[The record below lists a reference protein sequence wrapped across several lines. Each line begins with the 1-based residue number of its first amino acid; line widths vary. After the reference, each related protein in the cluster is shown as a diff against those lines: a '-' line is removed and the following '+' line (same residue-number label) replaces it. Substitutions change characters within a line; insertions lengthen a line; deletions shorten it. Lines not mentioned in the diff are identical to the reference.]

1 MVNRSRLRQFMVES
15 FNSDELADLVFDYF
29 PNARPLLGDGMT
41 LSQKVRVLIDFADRH
56 GRTDHLIAVLE
67 KLRPEAY
74 CDFFDTDLEPRPEP
88 VTAKRNPDQV
98 FISYANS
105 DADFA
110 NQLAAD
116 LREKEIAVW
125 MAPDSI
131 LPGEKWV
138 AAIERGLRES
148 GIFVLVLTPEGVES
162 KWVSQET
169 QVAIM
174 LENEGKMRI
183 VPLRL
188 RRAEVPLFLSARQH
202 IAFDRDYDR
211 GLAALLALLRGQA
224 QPAGAP
230 RPARSDAT
238 KVAGHFPVIIIDSP
252 DAPADEVSLDRPVI
266 TLGRA
271 PDNDVVIDL
280 PNVAAHHLRLE
291 TAEAGGQQ
299 RVSVTDLGSRTGT
312 YVSGQRLTAQ
322 QPRRI
327 EPGDMV
333 SLGDRAGRSVSL
345 IYRPASVSGAIKPV
359 AASAAAA
366 AMTAFGPVDATAPR
380 QPAPAAQPAP
390 AVPPAGARRVPL
402 WAFGAAAV
410 ALIALIAL
418 FVLRPFGRGADAT
431 ETPAA
436 ALAANET
443 GSTRAAPT
451 SAPAVVATAA
461 PTEAPTVRPTAA
473 PTRAPTATSQPPTP
487 TVAPTAEPTV
497 APTATTAVVAE
508 NGCDSGSNTTTLG
521 ADTSLDFENCG
532 RWQRGD
538 EANGSLAQS
547 TAQARS
553 GDYSAALSYDFETA
567 DNDYVLFQQQHAIDG
582 EANVIRVWVYGDGSG
597 HFLNAWI
604 TDQAGETWQVPLGRV
619 THQGWKQMEGSIATG
634 QPWPWIHISGP
645 DNGTVDYP
653 IRFRGLVLDD
663 LNPDYTG
670 SGTIYLDDLSV
681 ATGAAVAATDSNA
694 APVAATTATAVAPD
708 VGQIIFTAGGVL
720 YTADLGSPARRLGT
734 ASGDS
739 CAGEATADGVTYS
752 LVVPGPGCGRIGDGL
767 ALCAS
772 PNGAYEVLSARSD
785 AGRSVTVRPA
795 GGTDADFIY
804 DGTVDQTEG
813 ILWSPGSDS
822 FLFVVGDD
830 VYQGFPS
837 GGTRVVI
844 TGQTGLFCPRWTR

>member
-1 MVNRSRLRQFMVES
+1 MINRSRLRQFMVES

-67 KLRPEAY
+67 KLRHDAY
-74 CDFFDTDLEPRPEP
+74 CDFFDTDIEPQPEP
-88 VTAKRNPDQV
+88 VVAKRNPNQV

-116 LREKEIAVW
+116 LREKEIPIW

-148 GIFVLVLTPEGVES
+148 GIFLLVLTPEGVES

-188 RRAEVPLFLSARQH
+188 RRAEVPLFLSTRQH
-202 IAFDRDYDR
+202 IAFDRDYDH
-211 GLAALLALLRGQA
+211 GLVALLALLRGQTP
-224 QPAGAP
+224 PAAPP
-230 RPARSDAT
+230 RPARSDA
-238 KVAGHFPVIIIDSP
+238 AAHYPVIIIDSP
-252 DAPADEVSLDRPVI
+252 DAPADEVRLDRPVM

-271 PDNDVVIDL
+271 ADNDIVLNL
-280 PNVAAHHLRLE
+280 PNIAAHHLRLE
-291 TAEAGGQQ
+291 MTEERGKQS
-299 RVSVTDLGSRTGT
+299 VSVTDLGSRTGT
-312 YVSGQRLTAQ
+312 YVGGERLAAQ
-322 QPRRI
+322 QPRRVA
-327 EPGDMV
+327 PGDMV

-345 IYRPASVSGAIKPV
+345 ILRPGIVAGGAEM
-359 AASAAAA
+359 AAERIAAVPAQAA
-366 AMTAFGPVDATAPR
+366 PPATP
-380 QPAPAAQPAP
+380 PAARKIPI
-390 AVPPAGARRVPL
+390 
-402 WAFGAAAV
+402 WAYGLAAV
-410 ALIALIAL
+410 ALLALIAV
-418 FVLRPFGRGADAT
+418 FVLRPFGGRSDKT
-431 ETPAA
+431 ETPTTVVAGNGVDVATPGGAAQARVEPTAAPTAA
-436 ALAANET
+436 AAAAPTDAPTAEPT
-443 GSTRAAPT
+443 PAPTSTAAPT
-451 SAPAVVATAA
+451 SAPTATNEPATA
-461 PTEAPTVRPTAA
+461 
-473 PTRAPTATSQPPTP
+473 
-487 TVAPTAEPTV
+487 TVAPVVEPATAP
-497 APTATTAVVAE
+497 ATAVAAVG
-508 NGCDSGSNTTTLG
+508 NGCDSGSNATTLG
-521 ADTSLDFENCG
+521 ANTSLDFENCG

-538 EANGSLAQS
+538 EANGTFGQS
-547 TAQARS
+547 TEQARS
-553 GDYSAALSYDFETA
+553 GDHSAALNYDFETA

-597 HFLNAWI
+597 HYLNAWI
-604 TDQAGETWQVPLGRV
+604 IDQAGETWQVPLGRI
-619 THQGWKQMEGSIATG
+619 THKGWKEMEGTIATG
-634 QPWPWIHISGP
+634 QAWPWIHISGP
-645 DNGTVDYP
+645 DNGAVDYP

-681 ATGAAVAATDSNA
+681 ATDASVVSAGTGATPEAQST
-694 APVAATTATAVAPD
+694 ATTVAPS
-708 VGQIIFTAGGVL
+708 VGQLIFTAGGVL
-720 YTADLGSPARRLGT
+720 YTADPGGAARRLGVVG
-734 ASGDS
+734 SDS
-739 CAGEATADGVTYS
+739 CGETATADGVSYA
-752 LVVPGPGCGRIGDGL
+752 LVAPGPGCARIGDGL

-785 AGRSVTVRPA
+785 TGRSVTVRPA
-795 GGTDADFIY
+795 GGTEGNFIY
-804 DGTVDQTEG
+804 DGAVDQTEG

-837 GGTRVVI
+837 GGTHAII
-844 TGQTGLFCPRWTR
+844 TGQSGLFCPRWSR